1 MSHLPNDTNGQIETG
16 TLVALHEEMLL
27 IIHQGII
34 MTTRF
39 WGCANVYFDNKTT
52 LKHLLINSVRGHI
65 TTIACSSIIT
75 IKLSFFTT
83 RAAITI

>member
-1 MSHLPNDTNGQIETG
+1 MSHLPNDTNGQIQTG

-39 WGCANVYFDNKTT
+39 
-52 LKHLLINSVRGHI
+52 
-65 TTIACSSIIT
+65 
-75 IKLSFFTT
+75 
-83 RAAITI
+83 